1 VKTSDFISYLTSTKR
16 KEQKTTLP
24 KVVYVAN
31 IIIHTNLQDPAL
43 NGSDVAV
50 TLEDQHR
57 FYVLL
62 NY

>member
-1 VKTSDFISYLTSTKR
+1 MLFYFYQMKKQKSTVV
-16 KEQKTTLP
+16 

-43 NGSDVAV
+43 SCTDIAV
-50 TLEDQHR
+50 TLEVLHS
-57 FYVLL
+57 FYMLL